1 MNMKKTFASLRLLFL
16 LASMLFTALSFMPS
30 DSQASKCEAFCGSQG
45 PIACNYPCRR
55 PE

>member
-1 MNMKKTFASLRLLFL
+1 MNMKKTFAALRLLFL

-30 DSQASKCEAFCGSQG
+30 ESHASKCDAFCGSVG

>member
-1 MNMKKTFASLRLLFL
+1 MTVKKTFAAMRLLFL
-16 LASMLFTALSFMPS
+16 LGSMLFTALSFMPS
-30 DSQASKCEAFCGSQG
+30 ESQAIKCNVGCGSQG

>member
-1 MNMKKTFASLRLLFL
+1 MKNPFVTLRLLFL
-16 LASMLFTALSFMPS
+16 LASVLFAGVSLLPS
-30 DSQASKCEAFCGSQG
+30 DSEAVKCQEGCGSQG